1 MILILFG
8 GLRRQTLRGF
18 LLSRE
23 NPRCFGQRGFSAKG
37 IERREVEKRIYGEER
52 ERLTA
57 SATFL
62 LLEYL
67 GDLNGK

>member
-1 MILILFG
+1 LAAYAAKLCEA
-8 GLRRQTLRGF
+8 F
-18 LLSRE
+18 LTSCE
-23 NPRCFGQRGFSAKG
+23 NPRCFGQRGFPAKG

>member
-1 MILILFG
+1 MAALLHCLKTHKPAG
-8 GLRRQTLRGF
+8 HPAGLH
-18 LLSRE
+18 SI
-23 NPRCFGQRGFSAKG
+23 G